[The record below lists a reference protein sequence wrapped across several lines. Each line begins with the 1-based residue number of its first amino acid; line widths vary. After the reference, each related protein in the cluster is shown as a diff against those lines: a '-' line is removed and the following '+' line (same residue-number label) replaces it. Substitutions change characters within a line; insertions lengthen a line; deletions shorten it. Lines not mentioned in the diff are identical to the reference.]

1 MVLFFLESSFLH
13 VILNSSGEI
22 IMDFQ
27 SKALVKNILST
38 NDYEYDLS
46 STIKNKELVKQYLYV
61 FFPRI
66 NDGLTFLNQ

>member
-1 MVLFFLESSFLH
+1 
-13 VILNSSGEI
+13 
-22 IMDFQ
+22 MDFQ